1 MRKQGVKVEKQHQ
14 RTTTNLSTKKLVKR
28 VEKHHLLQAVTTQ
41 EIMLTIVVV
50 IQAIIVQITTL
61 EITIQEI
68 ITQTARITQSLTI
81 QEIITQTTRI
91 IQAIII
97 QETVILMLKKHLNI
111 NSRPSYTWPAVF
123 LI

>member
-1 MRKQGVKVEKQHQ
+1 MRKQGVK
-14 RTTTNLSTKKLVKR
+14 

-41 EIMLTIVVV
+41 VIMPTIIVV

-68 ITQTARITQSLTI
+68 ITQT
-81 QEIITQTTRI
+81 TRI
-91 IQAIII
+91 ILAIII
-97 QETVILMLKKHLNI
+97 RESIILMLKKHLNI